1 MPDNQTNSP
10 KNDATDSPASATRGK
25 RLGEVAILFLRMG
38 LTAFGGPAAHI
49 ALIEEEC
56 VRRRGW
62 LSREHFLDLLGA
74 ANLIPGPT
82 STELVMHCG
91 LQRAGWLGLFVA
103 GVCFI
108 TPTAVIVG
116 LLAAVYV
123 QAGDLPA
130 FEGLLQAVKP
140 VVVIVVFQALFRLTR
155 TAIRTVPTILLAGA
169 AVLITYTGIP
179 EVWILL
185 LAGVVSAIVGRRW
198 VLAMLAAVLSVPMKV
213 VAMTS
218 AATAITSVAV
228 SSLFTYFLKT
238 GAVIFGSG
246 YVLFA
251 LLEGDLVQRYGWL
264 TQAQLLDA
272 IAVGQVTPGPVFTSA
287 TFIGYLLAGPT
298 GAVVATFGIFLPAFL
313 FTALSATLVRRIR
326 NTPAARGFLDGVNAA
341 AVALI
346 AVVLYE
352 LARSALVD
360 LTMVAIAA
368 ISAVLI
374 LWLKVNSAWVIVG
387 AAAIGLVL

>member
-1 MPDNQTNSP
+1 MPDKQPINS
-10 KNDATDSPASATRGK
+10 KNDATDLPISVTSAK
-25 RLGEVAILFLRMG
+25 RLGEVAALFLRLG

-49 ALIEEEC
+49 AFIEEEC

-62 LSREHFLDLLGA
+62 LSRERFLDVLGA

-91 LQRAGWLGLFVA
+91 LQRAGWLGLLIA

-123 QAGDLPA
+123 QAGDLPG

-155 TAIRTVPTILLAGA
+155 TAIRTVPMMFLAVA
-169 AVLITYTGIP
+169 VVLITYTGIP

-185 LAGVVSAIVGRRW
+185 LAGFVSAIVGRRW
-198 VLAMLAAVLSVPMKV
+198 VLAMLVAVLSVPAKV
-213 VAMTS
+213 VA
-218 AATAITSVAV
+218 ATAVASVAV

-238 GAVIFGSG
+238 GSVIFGSG

-251 LLEGDLVQRYGWL
+251 FLEGDLVQRYGWL

-313 FTALSATLVRRIR
+313 FTALSATLLHRVR
-326 NTPAARGFLDGVNAA
+326 NAPAVRGFLDGVNAA

-360 LTMVAIAA
+360 ITMVAIAV
-368 ISAVLI
+368 ISAALI
-374 LWLKVNSAWVIVG
+374 FLLKVNSAWVIVG

>member
-1 MPDNQTNSP
+1 MPDKQPINS
-10 KNDATDSPASATRGK
+10 KNDATDLPISVTSAK
-25 RLGEVAILFLRMG
+25 RLGEVAALFLRLG

-49 ALIEEEC
+49 AFIEEEC

-62 LSREHFLDLLGA
+62 LSRERFLDVLGA

-91 LQRAGWLGLFVA
+91 LQRAGWLGLLIA

-123 QAGDLPA
+123 QAGDLPG

-155 TAIRTVPTILLAGA
+155 TAIRTVPMMFLAVA
-169 AVLITYTGIP
+169 VVLITYTGIP

-185 LAGVVSAIVGRRW
+185 LAGFVSAIVGRRW
-198 VLAMLAAVLSVPMKV
+198 VLAMLVAVLSVPAKV
-213 VAMTS
+213 VA
-218 AATAITSVAV
+218 ATAVASVAV

-238 GAVIFGSG
+238 GSVIFGSG

-251 LLEGDLVQRYGWL
+251 FLEGDLVQRYGWL

-298 GAVVATFGIFLPAFL
+298 GAVVATLAIFLPAFL
-313 FTALSATLVRRIR
+313 FTALSATVLHRVR
-326 NTPAARGFLDGVNAA
+326 NAPAVRGFLDGVNAA

-360 LTMVAIAA
+360 ITMVAIAV
-368 ISAVLI
+368 ISAALI
-374 LWLKVNSAWVIVG
+374 FLLKVNSAWLIVG

>member
-1 MPDNQTNSP
+1 M
-10 KNDATDSPASATRGK
+10 
-25 RLGEVAILFLRMG
+25 
-38 LTAFGGPAAHI
+38 
-49 ALIEEEC
+49 
-56 VRRRGW
+56 
-62 LSREHFLDLLGA
+62 
-74 ANLIPGPT
+74 
-82 STELVMHCG
+82 
-91 LQRAGWLGLFVA
+91 
-103 GVCFI
+103 
-108 TPTAVIVG
+108 
-116 LLAAVYV
+116 
-123 QAGDLPA
+123 
-130 FEGLLQAVKP
+130 
-140 VVVIVVFQALFRLTR
+140 
-155 TAIRTVPTILLAGA
+155 
-169 AVLITYTGIP
+169 
-179 EVWILL
+179 
-185 LAGVVSAIVGRRW
+185 
-198 VLAMLAAVLSVPMKV
+198 
-213 VAMTS
+213 
-218 AATAITSVAV
+218 
-228 SSLFTYFLKT
+228 
-238 GAVIFGSG
+238 
-246 YVLFA
+246 LFA

-313 FTALSATLVRRIR
+313 FTALSATLVRRVR

>member
-1 MPDNQTNSP
+1 MAEEKQVNS
-10 KNDATDSPASATRGK
+10 KNDAADLPASVASTK
-25 RLGEVAILFLRMG
+25 HLGEVAALFLRLG

-62 LSREHFLDLLGA
+62 LSRERFLDVLGA

-108 TPTAVIVG
+108 TPTALIVG
-116 LLAAVYV
+116 LLATLYV
-123 QAGDLPA
+123 QAGDLPG

-155 TAIRTVPTILLAGA
+155 TAIRTVPMMFLAVA
-169 AVLITYTGIP
+169 VVLITYTGIP

-185 LAGVVSAIVGRRW
+185 LAGFVSAIVGRRW
-198 VLAMLAAVLSVPMKV
+198 VLAMLVAVLSVPAKV
-213 VAMTS
+213 VA
-218 AATAITSVAV
+218 ATAVASVAV

-238 GAVIFGSG
+238 GSVIFGSG

-251 LLEGDLVQRYGWL
+251 FLEGDLVQRYGWL

-298 GAVVATFGIFLPAFL
+298 GAVVATLAIFLPAFL
-313 FTALSATLVRRIR
+313 FTALSATVLHRVR
-326 NTPAARGFLDGVNAA
+326 NAPAVRGFLDGVNAA

-352 LARSALVD
+352 LTHSALVD
-360 LTMVAIAA
+360 ITMVAIAV

-374 LWLKVNSAWVIVG
+374 FWLKVNSAWVIVG

>member
-1 MPDNQTNSP
+1 MEDKKPINS
-10 KNDATDSPASATRGK
+10 KNDAADLPVSVPRAK
-25 RLGEVAILFLRMG
+25 RLGEVAALFLRLG

-62 LSREHFLDLLGA
+62 LSRERFLDVLGA

-108 TPTAVIVG
+108 TPTALIVG
-116 LLAAVYV
+116 LLATLYV
-123 QAGDLPA
+123 QAGDLPG

-155 TAIRTVPTILLAGA
+155 TAIRTVPMMFLAVA
-169 AVLITYTGIP
+169 VVLITYTGIP

-185 LAGVVSAIVGRRW
+185 LAGFVSAIVGRRW
-198 VLAMLAAVLSVPMKV
+198 VLAMLVAVLSVPTKV
-213 VAMTS
+213 VA
-218 AATAITSVAV
+218 ATAVASVAV

-313 FTALSATLVRRIR
+313 FTALSATVLHRVR
-326 NTPAARGFLDGVNAA
+326 NAPAVRGFLDGVNAA

-346 AVVLYE
+346 AVVLYK
-352 LARSALVD
+352 LTHSALVD
-360 LTMVAIAA
+360 ITMVAIAA
-368 ISAVLI
+368 IAAVLI
-374 LWLKVNSAWVIVG
+374 FWLKVNSAWVIVG

>member
-1 MPDNQTNSP
+1 MPDKQPINS
-10 KNDATDSPASATRGK
+10 KNDATDLPISVTSAK
-25 RLGEVAILFLRMG
+25 RLGEVAALFLRLG

-49 ALIEEEC
+49 AFIEEEC

-62 LSREHFLDLLGA
+62 LSRERFLDVLGA

-91 LQRAGWLGLFVA
+91 LQRAGWLGLLIA

-123 QAGDLPA
+123 QAGDLPG

-155 TAIRTVPTILLAGA
+155 TAIRTVPMMFLAVA
-169 AVLITYTGIP
+169 VVLITYTGIP

-185 LAGVVSAIVGRRW
+185 LAGFVSAIVGRRW
-198 VLAMLAAVLSVPMKV
+198 VLAMLVAVLSVPAKV
-213 VAMTS
+213 VA
-218 AATAITSVAV
+218 ATAVASVAV

-238 GAVIFGSG
+238 GSVIFGSG

-251 LLEGDLVQRYGWL
+251 FLEGDLVQRYGWL

-298 GAVVATFGIFLPAFL
+298 GAVVATLAIFLPAFL
-313 FTALSATLVRRIR
+313 FTALSATVLHRVR
-326 NTPAARGFLDGVNAA
+326 NAPAVRGFLDGVNAA

-360 LTMVAIAA
+360 ITMVAIAV
-368 ISAVLI
+368 ISAALI
-374 LWLKVNSAWVIVG
+374 FLLKVNSAWVIVG